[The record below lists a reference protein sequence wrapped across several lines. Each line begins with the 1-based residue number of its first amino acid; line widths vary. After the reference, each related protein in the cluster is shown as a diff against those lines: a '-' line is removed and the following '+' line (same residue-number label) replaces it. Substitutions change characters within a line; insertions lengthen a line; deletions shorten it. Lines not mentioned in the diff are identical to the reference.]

1 MLRGRMMDKY
11 FIIRDENDDAVHV
24 SMHPPSYPYE
34 DYLNSF
40 INIWVN
46 DDSIDSPFKT
56 LDEAEE
62 FIMKVMELLKE

>member
-1 MLRGRMMDKY
+1 MDKY
-11 FIIRDENDDAVHV
+11 FIIKDGDAVHV
-24 SMHPPSYPYE
+24 SMHPPSDFWD
-34 DYLNSF
+34 DYLKSF
-40 INIWVN
+40 INIWIN